1 MWSRIWQ
8 DSYWRCGSNL
18 EDSKMFHNKS
28 SPIQTSIRH
37 LFHVG
42 FVLILICKSTFTGIT
57 SLLAIC
63 LILTLYKHEPSDAL
77 IHYWRL
83 SIFHDIVWSGT
94 NTKSGKKLRLS
105 EQCFPVVK
113 HLLPSTYLRYWLI
126 QDLFMWRTYV
136 FIGTLGAVQ
145 VSCD

>member
-37 LFHVG
+37 LFRVC
-42 FVLILICKSTFTGIT
+42 FVLIIICKSTFTGIT
-57 SLLAIC
+57 SLLAIFFYWK
-63 LILTLYKHEPSDAL
+63 LYKHEPSDAL

-83 SIFHDIVWSGT
+83 SIFHDSVCQGFSSLPAYT
-94 NTKSGKKLRLS
+94 LVSFSRL
-105 EQCFPVVK
+105 QFRPFVFLCFCGPPFYKVPVQSRGCPV
-113 HLLPSTYLRYWLI
+113 I
-126 QDLFMWRTYV
+126 
-136 FIGTLGAVQ
+136 
-145 VSCD
+145 